1 MKSWNWILGVI
12 IDVLILISIF
22 TVLHKKDIKCRIYE
36 DDVESWVLDINNT
49 IQRKENK
56 TIVINCFND
65 VE

>member
-1 MKSWNWILGVI
+1 MDI
-12 IDVLILISIF
+12 LILISVF

-56 TIVINCFND
+56 TIVINCFSD